1 MKDSK
6 EAAREEEAVASRL
19 IVALD
24 VPTID
29 DARAMIDALDGVVSF
44 FKIGLWLAFARGLDR
59 LLEDLAARRKR
70 VFLDTKML
78 DIPATVA
85 AGAAAAADRG
95 VALLTVHAE
104 PATVAAAVRG
114 RGESGLRILAVT
126 VLTSLTDA
134 DLTAGGSR
142 LGARELVTLRARQAV
157 AAGADGIVASAADD
171 PNALRTALRAPDLLI
186 VTPGIRPATSVPDD
200 QRRTATPAAAILR
213 GADYLVVGRPIVRS
227 ADPRRAAVDIIA
239 EMKEGARQRRGSSR

>member
-1 MKDSK
+1 MNGSK
-6 EAAREEEAVASRL
+6 GDARREEAVASRL

-24 VPTID
+24 LPTIE

-95 VALLTVHAE
+95 VAFLTVHAE
-104 PATVAAAVRG
+104 PAAVAAAVRG
-114 RGESGLRILAVT
+114 RGDSAMRILAVT

-134 DLTAGGSR
+134 DLAAGGSR
-142 LGARELVTLRARQAV
+142 LDARELVMLRARQAI
-157 AAGADGIVASAADD
+157 AAGADGLVASAADD
-171 PNALRTALRAPDLLI
+171 PDALRTALGAPDLLI
-186 VTPGIRPATSVPDD
+186 VTPGIRPALSAPDD
-200 QRRTATPAAAILR
+200 QRRTATPAEAIAR

-227 ADPRRAAVDIIA
+227 ADPRRAAANIIA
-239 EMKEGARQRRGSSR
+239 EMKEGVRRRGNLR